1 MGNWSVVVPGWWA
14 SSLVGGAMLLTAA
27 GCQSPQAPGGGGGG
41 DTGGGGPAK
50 PKVERLVFVTEPPAR
65 EINETRNL
73 STPNAWQYTPMYE
86 SLLGV
91 DENTGKRT
99 PALATEWKVGTDGS
113 SYEFTLRRGVKFH
126 TETAGVKGEWGEFT
140 AKDLIQPFTEISKR
154 DSISGVTAMWWGA
167 VKEVRAV
174 ADDKAII
181 QLSRPDANFLDYVSD
196 QLGGYEI
203 WSTKAFEQLGP
214 PTDLTKPALPGTGP
228 YMYNGRA
235 QGQYIRYKKVPYQHW
250 KATPD
255 FSEFEFRF
263 VKEASTRMASLLAG
277 EAHMA
282 PVPEDLLKQAEKQ
295 GFKLMTGNVPA
306 YRVFA
311 AHQCC
316 AMKDANDPNSGWRD
330 PAAALTNVKVRKAL
344 NKAVNKDEL
353 NKAFFGGK
361 GQPLFNNPLNP
372 SREAWDKSWETRY
385 KDEYGFDQAAARRLL
400 QEAGYGPGNAANVSI
415 TVGVPATGLPASD
428 DIAESLAQYWR
439 GVGVNVTLEQID
451 SASYTNKTR
460 AYELTNHARVNGT
473 SSNAWVGITQF
484 GSTAGTPSG
493 SGPQQP
499 EADVLLKQLQTTL
512 DEKRI
517 GEIWQKVGEELYTGH
532 HFVSLFWL
540 PTEVAVDPKVVG
552 SWNYSGSISG
562 SWTHIWNIKAAK

>member
-1 MGNWSVVVPGWWA
+1 MRRGLERVSVRSAMGLA
-14 SSLVGGAMLLTAA
+14 SSVLLLAA
-27 GCQSPQAPGGGGGG
+27 VGCQTPQGPGGGGTSGG
-41 DTGGGGPAK
+41 AGTGAAK

-86 SLLGV
+86 TLLGV
-91 DENTGKRT
+91 DENTGKRQ
-99 PALATEWKVGTDGS
+99 PALATEWKVGADGS
-113 SYEFTLRRGVKFH
+113 SYEFTLRKGVKFH
-126 TETAGVKGEWGEFT
+126 SETAGITGNWGELT
-140 AKDLIQPFTEISKR
+140 AKDLVAPYKEILKR

-167 VKEVRAV
+167 VKDVEAV

-181 QLSRPDANFLDYVSD
+181 RLSRPDANFLDYVSD

-203 WSTKAFEQLGP
+203 WSTKAFEQIGA

-235 QGQYIRYKKVPYQHW
+235 QGQYIRFKKTPHPHW
-250 KATPD
+250 KANPD
-255 FSEFEFRF
+255 FNEFEFRF

-282 PVPEDLLKQAEKQ
+282 PLPQDLMAQAEKQ
-295 GFKLMTGNVPA
+295 GFKIMTGNVAA
-306 YRVFA
+306 YRAFA

-316 AMKDANDPNSGWRD
+316 AMKDPNDPNSGWRD
-330 PAAALTNVKVRKAL
+330 PSAALANVKVRKAL

-361 GQPLFNNPLNP
+361 GQTMYNNPLNP

-385 KDEYGFDQAAARRLL
+385 KDEYGYDSAAARRLL
-400 QEAGYGPGNAANVSI
+400 QEAGYGPNNQP
-415 TVGVPATGLPASD
+415 TVNISVGIPATGLPASD

-439 GVGVNVTLEQID
+439 AVGVNVVLDQMD
-451 SASYTNKTR
+451 SATYTNKTR
-460 AYELTNHARVNGT
+460 AYELTNHVRVNGT

-493 SGPQQP
+493 AGPQQP
-499 EADVLLKQLQTTL
+499 EADVLLKQLWTTL

-517 GEIWQKVGEELYTGH
+517 SEIWQKVGEELFVGH
-532 HFVSLFWL
+532 HFISLFWL